1 MTAPHDDDRRSHE
14 QIMAAVA
21 DPAELVARLRDHY
34 ADRDRADR
42 TSREAMYLHIGMLC
56 GVVLRLHEREAGE

>member
-1 MTAPHDDDRRSHE
+1 
-14 QIMAAVA
+14 MAAVA